1 MPDFLP
7 SPLPSRLAR
16 AAGAML
22 ACLALAGCL
31 TLTGGG
37 DGAPRGEWVKADADS
52 QRTARDLSACQ
63 IDARR
68 AAGPEAKINQDIAAA
83 RGEDWQR
90 SGSYAAN
97 VSQMGER
104 GAARERQY
112 VAACMKA
119 KGYAQPA
126 AR

>member
-1 MPDFLP
+1 MPRFLLFP
-7 SPLPSRLAR
+7 FPRRLAR
-16 AAGAML
+16 AAGA
-22 ACLALAGCL
+22 ALICAALSGCL
-31 TLTGGG
+31 TFTGGA
-37 DGAPRGEWVKADADS
+37 DDTPRGEWAKADTDS
-52 QRTARDLSACQ
+52 ARTARDLSACQ

-68 AAGPEAKINQDIAAA
+68 AAGPEGRINQDIAAA

-90 SGSYAAN
+90 SGSYSAN

-104 GAARERQY
+104 SAARERQY

-119 KGYAQPA
+119 KGYTQPA

>member
-1 MPDFLP
+1 MSDFR
-7 SPLPSRLAR
+7 PSRLPR
-16 AAGAML
+16 VLIGAAGVAL

-37 DGAPRGEWVKADADS
+37 GGAPRGEWVKADADNA
-52 QRTARDLSACQ
+52 RTARDLSACQ

-68 AAGPEAKINQDIAAA
+68 AAGPEARINQDIAAA
-83 RGEDWQR
+83 RGDDWQR
-90 SGSYAAN
+90 SGSYGAN

-119 KGYAQPA
+119 MGYTQPA